1 MTPSVHTIDYLANWK
16 PKFQTTKLKFIYN
29 TLITGEERGGGDRR
43 TSKNCREKGESS
55 VIIELISVVHD
66 LM

>member
-16 PKFQTTKLKFIYN
+16 PKFQTTKLN

-43 TSKNCREKGESS
+43 TFKNCREKGESS